1 MDAEVDA
8 PVAVWDELLDAIER
22 RSGCEPYQSENTP
35 SEKTPSENMIDDI
48 LEEWDAPIFSRL
60 FLRRARRQYQRV
72 TFIAPSITTFK
83 NGTFEAIQSAP
94 STPGRTKAL

>member
-48 LEEWDAPIFSRL
+48 LEKWDAPIFSRL
-60 FLRRARRQYQRV
+60 FLRRARR
-72 TFIAPSITTFK
+72 
-83 NGTFEAIQSAP
+83 
-94 STPGRTKAL
+94 